1 VTRVSKLSTT
11 SRNCFT
17 SSADAGA
24 ELLACA
30 RPAGHHTT
38 SARHIPTMQRSE
50 FLKISVG
57 PLCEVCLIM
66 RRLLSRLVST
76 ISSRGT
82 APDL

>member
-1 VTRVSKLSTT
+1 
-11 SRNCFT
+11 
-17 SSADAGA
+17 
-24 ELLACA
+24 
-30 RPAGHHTT
+30 
-38 SARHIPTMQRSE
+38 MQRSE
-50 FLKISVG
+50 FLKISVE